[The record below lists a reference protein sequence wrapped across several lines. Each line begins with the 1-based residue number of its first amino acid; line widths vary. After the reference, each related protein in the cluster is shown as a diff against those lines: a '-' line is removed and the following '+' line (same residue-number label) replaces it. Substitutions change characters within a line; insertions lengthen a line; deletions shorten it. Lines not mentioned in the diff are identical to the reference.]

1 MRSSGRDSRDRN
13 GAPPPPAGIR
23 ACLPKLFRYSARSA
37 AGLFWLAALLTAGSE
52 TATAQI
58 PGVTVVEL
66 EVEGQSI
73 TDVQLIK
80 NISGL
85 RAGQSAAREDIQQAV
100 HQVYGLGL
108 FEDVRI
114 LGEEVD
120 GGVKLTIKVKEFPRL
135 SRTVFEG
142 NKKLKEKD
150 FTLQLRK
157 GQTVG
162 PNRLAEAVRA
172 IRRVYQSKGYFLVDV
187 TAELR
192 PTPVTGEVDA
202 VFRIEE
208 NQPVKVE
215 AVIFEGNEQL
225 DDASLRK
232 KMSNKPRG
240 FLKAI
245 FGGGKFNREKY
256 AEDKDAII
264 DLYREKGYLDAM
276 IASDTIM
283 LNDLRSHVT
292 LRIEV
297 NEGPRYYVGTS
308 SFSGMSVLPEEF
320 LRSLLRY
327 DEGDVFDQERFEDA
341 IGRMYEAYMEEGHLY
356 TRIVDETRTKDSIV
370 NVSYEISE
378 GVAAHVH
385 RIDITGN
392 GKTKDKVIRRELTI
406 FPGQIFRRSALQR
419 SMRNVMVLNYFS
431 NVVPDFQQ
439 LPDGRVNLNF
449 KVEEKPTGQI
459 QVGGGY
465 SEQDKFIGTIDLGV
479 PNLFGGGQSAN
490 LLLEFG
496 KRRQSFRF
504 GFTEPWFM
512 DTPTT
517 VGFDIQ
523 RLDRIWDEPTFP
535 GIDDFTQR
543 TTGATIRLGR
553 RLSWPDDYFSI
564 FTNYRLENN
573 EFTKFSEA
581 LDDNT
586 RESLIASGTG
596 MISSMTFT
604 VMRDSR
610 NLPEFA
616 TAGSRASYRVEFGS
630 GLLGGDWSFTKHN
643 LTYAFFHKLLGPF
656 TLAPKWSLGLIG
668 SGAHITSVPYSE
680 RFYAGGIRS
689 DGMIRGYNDRS
700 IVAISDTSVVAEPLE
715 TVSGDFIADLN
726 TDRDRTFTTNDVIRG
741 QALMV
746 MNAQITFPIV
756 PQQIHGLF
764 FFDAGNV
771 WLDVTDMAPLSDM
784 FTSYGFGFR
793 LAVPGMGMLGFD
805 FGIPMRGV
813 NRGKLKPH
821 FQFGG
826 AF

>member
-1 MRSSGRDSRDRN
+1 MRSSGRDSPNRK
-13 GAPPPPAGIR
+13 GPLSSPAGIR
-23 ACLPKLFRYSARSA
+23 TGLPEILRHPVWLTA
-37 AGLFWLAALLTAGSE
+37 AWLWLAALLIPIGG
-52 TATAQI
+52 TATAQSQ
-58 PGVTVVEL
+58 GVAVVDL
-66 EVEGQSI
+66 QVEGQSI
-73 TDVQLIK
+73 TDAQLIK

-85 RAGQSAAREDIQQAV
+85 RAGQSAVREDIQRAV

-120 GGVKLTIKVKEFPRL
+120 GGVELTIHVKEFPRL
-135 SRTVFEG
+135 NQTVFEG

-162 PNRLAEAVRA
+162 PNRMAEAVRA
-172 IRRVYQSKGYFLVDV
+172 IRRVYQSKGFFLVHV
-187 TAELR
+187 TSELR
-192 PTPVTGEVDA
+192 STPVTGEVDA

-215 AVIFEGNEQL
+215 AVIFEGNAQL

-240 FLKAI
+240 FLKSV

-256 AEDKDAII
+256 AEDKDAVI
-264 DLYREKGYLDAM
+264 DYYRERGYLDAM
-276 IASDTIM
+276 VVSDTIL
-283 LNDLRSHVT
+283 LNDARSHVT
-292 LRIEV
+292 LKIEV
-297 NEGPRYYVGTS
+297 NEGPRYYFGTS

-320 LRSLLRY
+320 LRRLLQY

-356 TRIVDETRTKDSIV
+356 ARIVDETRTQDTTV

-392 GKTKDKVIRRELTI
+392 SKTKDKVIRRELTI

-535 GIDDFTQR
+535 GVDDFTQR
-543 TTGATIRLGR
+543 TTGATVRLGR
-553 RLSWPDDYFSI
+553 RLRWPDDYFSI
-564 FTNYRLENN
+564 FWNYRLENN
-573 EFTKFSEA
+573 EFTAFSDA

-586 RESLIASGTG
+586 RQSLVSSGTG
-596 MISSMTFT
+596 MISSMAITI
-604 VMRDSR
+604 MRDSR
-610 NLPEFA
+610 NLIEFA

-630 GLLGGDWSFTKHN
+630 GLFGGEWSFTRHN
-643 LTYAFFHKLLGPF
+643 LSYGFFQKLIGPF
-656 TLAPKWSLGLIG
+656 TLSPKWSLGLIG

-700 IVAISDTSVVAEPLE
+700 IVAIRDTSVTAEPLE
-715 TVSGDFIADLN
+715 TISGDFIGDLN
-726 TDRDRTFTTNDVIRG
+726 TDREPTFTTRDVIRG

-805 FGIPMRGV
+805 FGIPLRGV